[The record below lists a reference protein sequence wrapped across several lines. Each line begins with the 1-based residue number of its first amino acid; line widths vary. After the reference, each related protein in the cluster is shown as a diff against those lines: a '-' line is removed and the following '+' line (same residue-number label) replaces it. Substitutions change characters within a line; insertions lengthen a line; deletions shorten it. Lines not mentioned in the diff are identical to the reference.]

1 MKITIFTT
9 TWGQLLPIFGEKFFI
24 VCVYKYISTD
34 TFIYVSVFL
43 EFVSEILFNSSLIC
57 HIHTNP
63 MVNREKFRN
72 QS

>member
-43 EFVSEILFNSSLIC
+43 EFVSEILF
-57 HIHTNP
+57 
-63 MVNREKFRN
+63 V
-72 QS
+72 